1 MAMFHDTFHM
11 PVAIILLGG
20 GFLACFLGYRL
31 FRFILL
37 GYGLVTGAVLVS
49 QMNFPETWMVITA
62 TIIGGL
68 IGAALFLAVYF
79 VGVAVAGAG
88 IGVLAVH
95 LVWTQR
101 SDDPH
106 LLVIIL
112 MAIVGVFTALVFQ
125 RYVII
130 ISTSFTGA
138 WLSLVAV
145 LALLGHVNV
154 TEVLGSLKGWMLDP
168 LERISAEREVFF
180 AWLGLSLLGVFVQLR
195 KTSTGKHKKQKK

>member
-1 MAMFHDTFHM
+1 MAMFPDTFHM

-37 GYGLVTGAVLVS
+37 GYGLVTGVVLVS
-49 QMNFPETWMVITA
+49 QLNLNFPETWMVITA

-88 IGVLAVH
+88 LGVLAVH

-112 MAIVGVFTALVFQ
+112 MAIVGVFLAMVFQ

-130 ISTSFTGA
+130 LVTSFTGA
-138 WLSLVAV
+138 LLSLVAV
-145 LALLGHVNV
+145 IALLGHVNI
-154 TEVLGSLKGWMLDP
+154 TEAEVGTLEALK
-168 LERISAEREVFF
+168 RISAERAVLF
-180 AWLGLSLLGVFVQLR
+180 AWLVLSLLGVFVQLR
-195 KTSTGKHKKQKK
+195 KTSARKHKKQKK

>member
-1 MAMFHDTFHM
+1 MFPDTFHM

-37 GYGLVTGAVLVS
+37 GYGLVTGVVLVS
-49 QMNFPETWMVITA
+49 QLNLNFPETWMVITA
-62 TIIGGL
+62 TIIGGI

-88 IGVLAVH
+88 LGVLAVH

-130 ISTSFTGA
+130 IGTSFTGA
-138 WLSLVAV
+138 SLSLVAV
-145 LALLGHVNV
+145 IALLGHVNI
-154 TEVLGSLKGWMLDP
+154 TEGEVWTLDALK
-168 LERISAEREVFF
+168 RISEEREVLF
-180 AWLGLSLLGVFVQLR
+180 AWLVLSLLGVFVQLR

>member
-1 MAMFHDTFHM
+1 MAMFPDTFQM

-37 GYGLVTGAVLVS
+37 GYGLVAGAVFVN
-49 QMNFPETWMVITA
+49 QMSFPETWMAITA
-62 TIIGGL
+62 AIIGGL

-88 IGVLAVH
+88 LGVLAVH

-125 RYVII
+125 RVVII
-130 ISTSFTGA
+130 IGTSFTGA
-138 WLSLVAV
+138 LLSLVAV

-154 TEVLGSLKGWMLDP
+154 TEALGSFEVWTLYPPEGF
-168 LERISAEREVFF
+168 SAEREVLF

>member
-1 MAMFHDTFHM
+1 MFPDTFHM

-49 QMNFPETWMVITA
+49 QLNLNFPETWMVITA
-62 TIIGGL
+62 TIIGGI

-88 IGVLAVH
+88 LGVLAVH

-130 ISTSFTGA
+130 IGTSFTGA
-138 WLSLVAV
+138 SLSLVAV
-145 LALLGHVNV
+145 LALLGHVNI
-154 TEVLGSLKGWMLDP
+154 TEAEVGTLEALK
-168 LERISAEREVFF
+168 RISAEREVLF
-180 AWLGLSLLGVFVQLR
+180 AWLVLSLLGVFVQLR

>member
-1 MAMFHDTFHM
+1 MAMFPDTFHM

-37 GYGLVTGAVLVS
+37 GYGLVTGAFLVS
-49 QMNFPETWMVITA
+49 QLNLNFPETWMVITA

-88 IGVLAVH
+88 LGVLAVH

-130 ISTSFTGA
+130 IVTSFTGA
-138 WLSLVAV
+138 SLSLVAV
-145 LALLGHVNV
+145 LALLGHVNITEAEV
-154 TEVLGSLKGWMLDP
+154 RTLEVLK
-168 LERISAEREVFF
+168 RISEERAVLF
-180 AWLGLSLLGVFVQLR
+180 AWLVLSLLGVFVQLR
-195 KTSTGKHKKQKK
+195 KTSAGKHKKQKK

>member
-1 MAMFHDTFHM
+1 MAMFPDTFHM

-37 GYGLVTGAVLVS
+37 GYGLVTGVVLVS
-49 QMNFPETWMVITA
+49 QLNLNFPETWMVITA

-88 IGVLAVH
+88 LGVLAVH

-112 MAIVGVFTALVFQ
+112 MAIVGVFLAMVFQ

-130 ISTSFTGA
+130 LVTSFTGA
-138 WLSLVAV
+138 SLSLVAV
-145 LALLGHVNV
+145 IALLGHVNITEAEV
-154 TEVLGSLKGWMLDP
+154 RTLEVLK
-168 LERISAEREVFF
+168 RISEERAVLF
-180 AWLGLSLLGVFVQLR
+180 AWLVLSLLGVFVQLR
-195 KTSTGKHKKQKK
+195 KTSAGKHKKQKK

>member
-1 MAMFHDTFHM
+1 
-11 PVAIILLGG
+11 
-20 GFLACFLGYRL
+20 
-31 FRFILL
+31 
-37 GYGLVTGAVLVS
+37 
-49 QMNFPETWMVITA
+49 
-62 TIIGGL
+62 
-68 IGAALFLAVYF
+68 
-79 VGVAVAGAG
+79 
-88 IGVLAVH
+88 VLAVH

-154 TEVLGSLKGWMLDP
+154 TEALGSLKEWMLDP

>member
-1 MAMFHDTFHM
+1 MAMFPDTFHM

-37 GYGLVTGAVLVS
+37 GYGLVTGAFLVN
-49 QMNFPETWMVITA
+49 QLNLNFPETWMVITA

-88 IGVLAVH
+88 LGVLAVH

-130 ISTSFTGA
+130 LVTSFTGA
-138 WLSLVAV
+138 SLSLVAV
-145 LALLGHVNV
+145 MALLGHVNI
-154 TEVLGSLKGWMLDP
+154 TEAPVET
-168 LERISAEREVFF
+168 LEVFKRISEERAVLF
-180 AWLGLSLLGVFVQLR
+180 AWLVLSLLGVFVQLR
-195 KTSTGKHKKQKK
+195 KTSAGKHKKQKK

>member
-1 MAMFHDTFHM
+1 MAMFPDTFHM

-37 GYGLVTGAVLVS
+37 GYGLVTGAVIVS
-49 QMNFPETWMVITA
+49 QLNFPETWMAITA
-62 TIIGGL
+62 AIIGGL

-88 IGVLAVH
+88 LGVLAVH

-112 MAIVGVFTALVFQ
+112 MAIVGVFLAMVFQ

-130 ISTSFTGA
+130 LVTSFTGA
-138 WLSLVAV
+138 LLSLVAV
-145 LALLGHVNV
+145 IALLGHVNITEAEV
-154 TEVLGSLKGWMLDP
+154 RTLEVLK
-168 LERISAEREVFF
+168 RISEERAVLF
-180 AWLGLSLLGVFVQLR
+180 AWLVLSLLGVFVPLR
-195 KTSTGKHKKQKK
+195 KTSAGKHKKQKK

>member
-1 MAMFHDTFHM
+1 MAMFPDTFHM

-37 GYGLVTGAVLVS
+37 GYGLVAGAVFVN
-49 QMNFPETWMVITA
+49 QMSFPETWMAITA
-62 TIIGGL
+62 AIIGGL

-88 IGVLAVH
+88 LGVLAVH

-125 RYVII
+125 RVVII
-130 ISTSFTGA
+130 IGTSFTGA
-138 WLSLVAV
+138 LLSLVAV
-145 LALLGHVNV
+145 LALLGHVNL
-154 TEVLGSLKGWMLDP
+154 TEALGSFEAWTLYPPEG
-168 LERISAEREVFF
+168 ISAEREVLF

>member
-1 MAMFHDTFHM
+1 MAMFPDTFQM

-37 GYGLVTGAVLVS
+37 GYGLVAGAVLVS
-49 QMNFPETWMVITA
+49 QMSFPETWMAITA
-62 TIIGGL
+62 AIIGGL

-88 IGVLAVH
+88 LGVLAVH

-130 ISTSFTGA
+130 LVTSFTGA
-138 WLSLVAV
+138 SLSLVAV
-145 LALLGHVNV
+145 MALLGHVNI
-154 TEVLGSLKGWMLDP
+154 TEAPVET
-168 LERISAEREVFF
+168 LEAFKRISEERAVFF
-180 AWLGLSLLGVFVQLR
+180 AWLVLSLLGVFVQLR
-195 KTSTGKHKKQKK
+195 KTSAGKHKKQKK

>member
-1 MAMFHDTFHM
+1 MFPDTFHM

-37 GYGLVTGAVLVS
+37 GYGLVTGAVIVS
-49 QMNFPETWMVITA
+49 QLNFPETWMAITA
-62 TIIGGL
+62 AIIGGL

-88 IGVLAVH
+88 LGVLAVH

-125 RYVII
+125 RVVII
-130 ISTSFTGA
+130 IGTSFTGA
-138 WLSLVAV
+138 LLSLVAV
-145 LALLGHVNV
+145 LALLGHVNL
-154 TEVLGSLKGWMLDP
+154 TEALGSFEAWTLYPPEG
-168 LERISAEREVFF
+168 ISAEREVLF

>member
-1 MAMFHDTFHM
+1 MAMFPDTFHM

-37 GYGLVTGAVLVS
+37 GYGLVTGVVLVS
-49 QMNFPETWMVITA
+49 QLNLNFPETWMVITA

-88 IGVLAVH
+88 LGVLAVH

-138 WLSLVAV
+138 LLSLVAV
-145 LALLGHVNV
+145 IALLGHVNITEAEV
-154 TEVLGSLKGWMLDP
+154 RTLEVLK
-168 LERISAEREVFF
+168 RISEERAVLF
-180 AWLGLSLLGVFVQLR
+180 AWLVLSLLGVFVQLR
-195 KTSTGKHKKQKK
+195 KTSAGKHKKQKK

>member
-1 MAMFHDTFHM
+1 MAMFPDTFHM

-37 GYGLVTGAVLVS
+37 GYGLVTGVVLVS
-49 QMNFPETWMVITA
+49 QLNLNFPETWMVITA

-88 IGVLAVH
+88 LGVLAVH

-112 MAIVGVFTALVFQ
+112 MAIVGVFLAMVFQ

-130 ISTSFTGA
+130 LVTSFTGA
-138 WLSLVAV
+138 LLSLVAV
-145 LALLGHVNV
+145 IALLGHVNITEAEV
-154 TEVLGSLKGWMLDP
+154 RTLEVLK
-168 LERISAEREVFF
+168 RISEERAVLF
-180 AWLGLSLLGVFVQLR
+180 AWLVLSLLGVFVQLR
-195 KTSTGKHKKQKK
+195 KTSAGKHKKQKK

>member
-1 MAMFHDTFHM
+1 M

-37 GYGLVTGAVLVS
+37 GYGLVTGAVIVS
-49 QMNFPETWMVITA
+49 QLNFPETWMAITA
-62 TIIGGL
+62 AIIGGL

-88 IGVLAVH
+88 LGVLAVH

-154 TEVLGSLKGWMLDP
+154 TEALGSLKEWMLDP

>member
-1 MAMFHDTFHM
+1 MAMFPDTFHM

-37 GYGLVTGAVLVS
+37 GYGLVTGAVIVS
-49 QMNFPETWMVITA
+49 QLNFPETWMAITA
-62 TIIGGL
+62 AIIGGL

-88 IGVLAVH
+88 LGVLAVH

-130 ISTSFTGA
+130 IVTSFTGA
-138 WLSLVAV
+138 SLSLVAV
-145 LALLGHVNV
+145 LALLGHVNITEAEV
-154 TEVLGSLKGWMLDP
+154 RTLEVLK
-168 LERISAEREVFF
+168 RISEERAVLF
-180 AWLGLSLLGVFVQLR
+180 AWLVLSLLGVFVQLR

>member
-1 MAMFHDTFHM
+1 MAMFPDTFHM

-49 QMNFPETWMVITA
+49 QLNFPETWMVITA
-62 TIIGGL
+62 AIIGGL

-88 IGVLAVH
+88 LGVLAVH

-145 LALLGHVNV
+145 LALLGHVNI
-154 TEVLGSLKGWMLDP
+154 TEAEVWTLDALK
-168 LERISAEREVFF
+168 RISAEREVLFT
-180 AWLGLSLLGVFVQLR
+180 WLVLSLLGVFVQLR
-195 KTSTGKHKKQKK
+195 KTSAGKHKKQKK

>member
-1 MAMFHDTFHM
+1 MAMFPDTFHM

-37 GYGLVTGAVLVS
+37 GYGLVTGAFLVS
-49 QMNFPETWMVITA
+49 QLNLNFPETWMVITA

-88 IGVLAVH
+88 LGVLAVH

-112 MAIVGVFTALVFQ
+112 MAIVGVFLAMVFQ

-130 ISTSFTGA
+130 LVTSFTGA
-138 WLSLVAV
+138 LLSLVAV
-145 LALLGHVNV
+145 IALLGHVNITEAEV
-154 TEVLGSLKGWMLDP
+154 RTLEVLK
-168 LERISAEREVFF
+168 RISEERAVLF
-180 AWLGLSLLGVFVQLR
+180 AWLVLSLLGVFVQLR
-195 KTSTGKHKKQKK
+195 KTSAGKHKKQKK

>member
-1 MAMFHDTFHM
+1 MFPDTFHM

-37 GYGLVTGAVLVS
+37 GYGLVTGAVIVS
-49 QMNFPETWMVITA
+49 QLNFPETWMAITA
-62 TIIGGL
+62 AIIGGL

-88 IGVLAVH
+88 LGVLAVH

-145 LALLGHVNV
+145 LALFGHVNV
-154 TEVLGSLKGWMLDP
+154 TEALGSLKEWMLDP

-180 AWLGLSLLGVFVQLR
+180 AGLGLSPLGVFVQLR

>member
-1 MAMFHDTFHM
+1 MAMFPDTFHM

-37 GYGLVTGAVLVS
+37 GYGLVTGAFLVN
-49 QMNFPETWMVITA
+49 QLNLNFPETWMVITA

-88 IGVLAVH
+88 LGVLAVH

-112 MAIVGVFTALVFQ
+112 MAIVGVFLAMVFQ

-130 ISTSFTGA
+130 LVTSFTGA
-138 WLSLVAV
+138 LLSLVAV
-145 LALLGHVNV
+145 IALLGHVNITEAEV
-154 TEVLGSLKGWMLDP
+154 RTLEVLK
-168 LERISAEREVFF
+168 RISEERAVLF
-180 AWLGLSLLGVFVQLR
+180 AWLVLSLLGVFVQLR
-195 KTSTGKHKKQKK
+195 KTSAGKHKKQKK

>member
-1 MAMFHDTFHM
+1 MFPDTFHM

-49 QMNFPETWMVITA
+49 QLGNFPETWMVITGA
-62 TIIGGL
+62 IIGGL

-88 IGVLAVH
+88 LGVLAVH

-130 ISTSFTGA
+130 IGTSFTGA
-138 WLSLVAV
+138 WLSVVAV
-145 LALLGHVNV
+145 IALLGHVNI
-154 TEVLGSLKGWMLDP
+154 TEAEVWTLDALK
-168 LERISAEREVFF
+168 RISAEREVLF
-180 AWLGLSLLGVFVQLR
+180 AWLVLSLFGVFVQVR

>member
-1 MAMFHDTFHM
+1 MAMFPDTFHM

-37 GYGLVTGAVLVS
+37 GYGLVTGVVLVS
-49 QMNFPETWMVITA
+49 QLNLNFPETWMVITA

-88 IGVLAVH
+88 LGVLAVY

-112 MAIVGVFTALVFQ
+112 MAIVGVFLAMVFQ

-130 ISTSFTGA
+130 LVTSFTGA
-138 WLSLVAV
+138 LLSLVAV
-145 LALLGHVNV
+145 IALLGHVNITEAEV
-154 TEVLGSLKGWMLDP
+154 RTLEVLK
-168 LERISAEREVFF
+168 RISEERAVLF
-180 AWLGLSLLGVFVQLR
+180 AWLVLSLLGVFVQLR
-195 KTSTGKHKKQKK
+195 KTSAGKHKKQKK

>member
-1 MAMFHDTFHM
+1 MFPDTFHM

-37 GYGLVTGAVLVS
+37 GYGLVAGAVFVN
-49 QMNFPETWMVITA
+49 QMSFPETWMAITA
-62 TIIGGL
+62 AIIGGL

-88 IGVLAVH
+88 LGVLAVH

-112 MAIVGVFTALVFQ
+112 MAIVGVFLAMVFQ

-130 ISTSFTGA
+130 LVTSFTGA
-138 WLSLVAV
+138 LLSLVAV
-145 LALLGHVNV
+145 IALLGHVNITEAEV
-154 TEVLGSLKGWMLDP
+154 RTLEVLK
-168 LERISAEREVFF
+168 RISEERAVLF
-180 AWLGLSLLGVFVQLR
+180 AWLVLSLLGVFVQLR
-195 KTSTGKHKKQKK
+195 KTSAGKHKKQKK

>member
-1 MAMFHDTFHM
+1 MAMFPDTFYM

-37 GYGLVTGAVLVS
+37 GYGLVTGVVLVS
-49 QMNFPETWMVITA
+49 QLNLNFPETWMVITA

-88 IGVLAVH
+88 LGVLAVH

-112 MAIVGVFTALVFQ
+112 MAIVGVFLAMVFQ

-130 ISTSFTGA
+130 LVTSFTGA
-138 WLSLVAV
+138 LLSLVAV
-145 LALLGHVNV
+145 IALLGHVNITEAEV
-154 TEVLGSLKGWMLDP
+154 RTLEVLK
-168 LERISAEREVFF
+168 RISEERAVLF
-180 AWLGLSLLGVFVQLR
+180 AWLVLSLLGVFVQLR
-195 KTSTGKHKKQKK
+195 KTSAGKHKKQKK

>member
-1 MAMFHDTFHM
+1 MAMFPDTFQM

-37 GYGLVTGAVLVS
+37 GYGLVAGAVLVS
-49 QMNFPETWMVITA
+49 QMSFPETWMAITA
-62 TIIGGL
+62 AIIGGL

-88 IGVLAVH
+88 LGVLAVH

-125 RYVII
+125 RVVII
-130 ISTSFTGA
+130 IGTSFTGA
-138 WLSLVAV
+138 LLSLVAV
-145 LALLGHVNV
+145 LALLGHVNL
-154 TEVLGSLKGWMLDP
+154 TESLGSFEAWTLYPPEG
-168 LERISAEREVFF
+168 ISAEREVLF

>member
-1 MAMFHDTFHM
+1 MAMFPDTFQM

-37 GYGLVTGAVLVS
+37 GYGLVAGAVLVS
-49 QMNFPETWMVITA
+49 QMSFPETWMAITA
-62 TIIGGL
+62 AIIGGL

-88 IGVLAVH
+88 LGVLAVH

-112 MAIVGVFTALVFQ
+112 MAIVGVFLAMVFQ

-130 ISTSFTGA
+130 LVTSFTGA
-138 WLSLVAV
+138 LLSLVAV
-145 LALLGHVNV
+145 MALLGHVNI
-154 TEVLGSLKGWMLDP
+154 TEAPVET
-168 LERISAEREVFF
+168 LEAFKRISEERAVLF
-180 AWLGLSLLGVFVQLR
+180 AWLVLSLLGVFVQLR
-195 KTSTGKHKKQKK
+195 KTSAGKHKKQKK

>member
-1 MAMFHDTFHM
+1 M

-37 GYGLVTGAVLVS
+37 GYGLVTGVVLVS
-49 QMNFPETWMVITA
+49 QLNLNFPETWMVITA

-88 IGVLAVH
+88 LGVLAVH

-112 MAIVGVFTALVFQ
+112 MAIVGVFLAMVFQ

-130 ISTSFTGA
+130 LVTSFTGA
-138 WLSLVAV
+138 LLSLVAV
-145 LALLGHVNV
+145 IALLGHVNITEAEV
-154 TEVLGSLKGWMLDP
+154 RTLEVLK
-168 LERISAEREVFF
+168 RISEERAVLF
-180 AWLGLSLLGVFVQLR
+180 AWLVLSLLGVFVQLR
-195 KTSTGKHKKQKK
+195 KTSAGKHKKQKK

>member
-1 MAMFHDTFHM
+1 MFPDTFHM

-37 GYGLVTGAVLVS
+37 GYGLVTGAVIVS
-49 QMNFPETWMVITA
+49 QLNFPETWMAITA
-62 TIIGGL
+62 AIIGGL

-88 IGVLAVH
+88 LGVLAVP

-154 TEVLGSLKGWMLDP
+154 TEALGSLKEWMLDP

>member
-1 MAMFHDTFHM
+1 MAMFPDTFQM

-37 GYGLVTGAVLVS
+37 GYGLVAGAVLVS
-49 QMNFPETWMVITA
+49 QMSFPETWMAITA
-62 TIIGGL
+62 AIIGGL

-88 IGVLAVH
+88 LGVLAVH

-112 MAIVGVFTALVFQ
+112 MAIVGVFLAMVFQ

-130 ISTSFTGA
+130 LVTSFTGA
-138 WLSLVAV
+138 SLSLVAV
-145 LALLGHVNV
+145 MALLGHVNI
-154 TEVLGSLKGWMLDP
+154 TEAPVET
-168 LERISAEREVFF
+168 LEAFKRISEERAVLF
-180 AWLGLSLLGVFVQLR
+180 AWLVLSLLGVFVQLR
-195 KTSTGKHKKQKK
+195 KTSAGKHKKQKK

>member
-1 MAMFHDTFHM
+1 MFPDTFHM

-49 QMNFPETWMVITA
+49 QLSFPETWMVITA

-68 IGAALFLAVYF
+68 IGAVLFLAVYF

-88 IGVLAVH
+88 LGVLAVH

-112 MAIVGVFTALVFQ
+112 MAIVGVFMALVFQ

-130 ISTSFTGA
+130 IGTSFTGA

-145 LALLGHVNV
+145 IALLGHINI
-154 TEVLGSLKGWMLDP
+154 TEAEVWTLDALKG
-168 LERISAEREVFF
+168 ISAEREVLF
-180 AWLGLSLLGVFVQLR
+180 AWLVLSLLGGFVQLR

>member
-1 MAMFHDTFHM
+1 MAMFPDTFQM

-37 GYGLVTGAVLVS
+37 GYGLVAGAVFVN
-49 QMNFPETWMVITA
+49 QMSFPETWMAITA
-62 TIIGGL
+62 AIIGGL

-88 IGVLAVH
+88 LGVLVVH

-112 MAIVGVFTALVFQ
+112 MAIVGVFLAMVFQ

-130 ISTSFTGA
+130 LVTSFTGA
-138 WLSLVAV
+138 LLSLVAV
-145 LALLGHVNV
+145 IALLGHVNITEAEV
-154 TEVLGSLKGWMLDP
+154 RTLEVLK
-168 LERISAEREVFF
+168 RISEERAVLF
-180 AWLGLSLLGVFVQLR
+180 AWLVLSLLGVFVQLR
-195 KTSTGKHKKQKK
+195 KTSAGKHKKQKK

>member
-1 MAMFHDTFHM
+1 MFPDTFHM

-37 GYGLVTGAVLVS
+37 GYGLVTGVVLVS
-49 QMNFPETWMVITA
+49 QLNLNFPETWMVITA

-88 IGVLAVH
+88 LGVLAVY

-112 MAIVGVFTALVFQ
+112 MAIVGVFLAMVFQ

-130 ISTSFTGA
+130 LVTSFTGA
-138 WLSLVAV
+138 LLSLVAV
-145 LALLGHVNV
+145 IALLGHVNITEAEV
-154 TEVLGSLKGWMLDP
+154 RTLEVLK
-168 LERISAEREVFF
+168 RISEERAVLF
-180 AWLGLSLLGVFVQLR
+180 AWLVLSLLGVFVQLR
-195 KTSTGKHKKQKK
+195 KTSAGKHKKQKK

>member
-1 MAMFHDTFHM
+1 MAMFPDTFHM

-37 GYGLVTGAVLVS
+37 GYGLVTGVVLVS
-49 QMNFPETWMVITA
+49 QLNLNFPETWMVITA

-130 ISTSFTGA
+130 IVTSFTGA
-138 WLSLVAV
+138 SLSLVAV
-145 LALLGHVNV
+145 IALLGHVNITEAEV
-154 TEVLGSLKGWMLDP
+154 RTLEVLK
-168 LERISAEREVFF
+168 RISEERAVLF
-180 AWLGLSLLGVFVQLR
+180 AWLVLSLLGVFVQLR
-195 KTSTGKHKKQKK
+195 KTSAGKHKKQKK

>member
-1 MAMFHDTFHM
+1 
-11 PVAIILLGG
+11 
-20 GFLACFLGYRL
+20 
-31 FRFILL
+31 
-37 GYGLVTGAVLVS
+37 
-49 QMNFPETWMVITA
+49 
-62 TIIGGL
+62 
-68 IGAALFLAVYF
+68 
-79 VGVAVAGAG
+79 
-88 IGVLAVH
+88 
-95 LVWTQR
+95 
-101 SDDPH
+101 
-106 LLVIIL
+106 

-154 TEVLGSLKGWMLDP
+154 TEALGSLKEWMLDP

>member
-1 MAMFHDTFHM
+1 MAMFPDTFHM

-49 QMNFPETWMVITA
+49 QLNLNFPETWMVITA

-88 IGVLAVH
+88 LGVLAVH

-130 ISTSFTGA
+130 LVTSFTGA
-138 WLSLVAV
+138 SLSLVAV
-145 LALLGHVNV
+145 MALLGHVNI
-154 TEVLGSLKGWMLDP
+154 TEAPVET
-168 LERISAEREVFF
+168 LEAFKRISEERAVFF
-180 AWLGLSLLGVFVQLR
+180 AWLVLSLLGVFVQLR
-195 KTSTGKHKKQKK
+195 KTSAGKHKKQKK

>member
-1 MAMFHDTFHM
+1 MFPDTFHM

-37 GYGLVTGAVLVS
+37 GYGLVTGVVLVS
-49 QMNFPETWMVITA
+49 QLNLNFPETWMVITA

-88 IGVLAVH
+88 LGVLAVH

-112 MAIVGVFTALVFQ
+112 MAIVGVFLAMVFQ

-130 ISTSFTGA
+130 LVTSFTGA
-138 WLSLVAV
+138 LLSLVAV
-145 LALLGHVNV
+145 IALLGHVNITEAEV
-154 TEVLGSLKGWMLDP
+154 RTLEVLK
-168 LERISAEREVFF
+168 RISEERAVLF
-180 AWLGLSLLGVFVQLR
+180 AWLVLSLLGVFVQLR
-195 KTSTGKHKKQKK
+195 KTSAGKHKKQKK